1 MQRSLTYNP
10 GMRRITAD
18 TALEHEYFKDSP
30 LPINESDFP
39 TWPAKSEQ
47 PRNTKRETS
56 PKAPE
61 GGMNFNK
68 LGEDDADIDKGFR
81 LTLASQGSSAKGTSQ
96 SEISIF

>member
-1 MQRSLTYNP
+1 MSLISLH
-10 GMRRITAD
+10 G
-18 TALEHEYFKDSP
+18 
-30 LPINESDFP
+30 
-39 TWPAKSEQ
+39 Q
-47 PRNTKRETS
+47 PKVSSRETLRETS

-68 LGEDDADIDKGFR
+68 LCEDDADIDKGFR